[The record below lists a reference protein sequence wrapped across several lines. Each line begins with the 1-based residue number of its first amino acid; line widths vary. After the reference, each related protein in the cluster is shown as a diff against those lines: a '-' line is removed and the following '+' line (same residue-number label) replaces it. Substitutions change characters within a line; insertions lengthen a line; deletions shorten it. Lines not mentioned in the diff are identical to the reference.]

1 MLFLDQF
8 VGFESLQV
16 QACIGLGMVQVNYLI
31 MEKFWL
37 NWINITTVKGRGSG
51 LVGI

>member
-8 VGFESLQV
+8 VGSLYGFKL
-16 QACIGLGMVQVNYLI
+16 GLGMVQVNYLI

-37 NWINITTVKGRGSG
+37 NWINITIVKGRGSG